1 MHVNRYITDQ
11 LDPDSYKTCSFYS
24 IVDIVDSYK
33 FHSSGNN
40 GNFEMRII
48 LTRLKH
54 TSYKN
59 RLNLGFGVWNSA
71 SLDIDDLFETRNGDA
86 DEILATVAW
95 KALEF
100 LLQNPDSEIFA
111 SGSALARTRLY
122 QIGIS
127 KNINSL
133 PENLRIEGIELQK
146 EFGWVEFQKGI
157 NYDAFLLCVK

>member
-1 MHVNRYITDQ
+1 MHINRYITDQ

-48 LTRLKH
+48 LTRLKN

-86 DEILATVAW
+86 DEILATVHG
-95 KALEF
+95 KRLNFFYKIQILRFLPVEVHLPERDFTRLEF
-100 LLQNPDSEIFA
+100 PKTLIP
-111 SGSALARTRLY
+111 Y
-122 QIGIS
+122 QKI
-127 KNINSL
+127 
-133 PENLRIEGIELQK
+133 
-146 EFGWVEFQKGI
+146 
-157 NYDAFLLCVK
+157 